1 MTMNDDKQKSTLFL
15 LSELLGNILSYA
27 SDPGQCGDYITTQ
40 VRELIGAKIVA
51 LLHAPIIRTDTDYG
65 IVSVCPSR
73 YADTVKRREILKL
86 AELSADATALIKLD
100 PADPIN
106 EGARI
111 VSALGFGES
120 YILPLKAGGQHVGAL
135 LLLDLLSTDGIGT
148 ITSALQSLAEVIGLV
163 FRNSM
168 LYQSLDLL
176 VEERTIALEKEVQER
191 KKAERSLRESEKL
204 FRSTFVNA
212 VIGMCLVSL
221 DGVFRLVNPAF
232 GRMLGYAPPEIEG
245 KPIRDL
251 THPDDIELSLNMLE
265 TLLAGNQP
273 ALSFEK
279 RYLHK
284 SGETVWTKAGTILLR
299 SDDGTPEYFITH
311 IEDITAQKNA
321 EQEQRK
327 LEEQL
332 RQAHK
337 MEAIGT
343 LAGGIA
349 HDFNNL
355 LAAILGYAEM
365 ATDDIAADAQAR
377 HHIEQV
383 ITAGN
388 RAKALVQQILSF
400 SRKEARTLVPV
411 EIATIVKEALK
422 LLRSSIPTTVEIRQA
437 IDSGCGTILADP
449 VQIHQVLM
457 NLCTNAAQAMDEYGG
472 ILRIDLAGI
481 EIDSRSSANTPD
493 LEPGRYI
500 MLTVQDNG
508 AGIDEKI
515 IDRIFD
521 PYFTTKAIGKGSGMG
536 LSVVMGIVKSHRGAI
551 TVSSSPGKGTAFH
564 VYFPRIEAA
573 IAPRHEVHP
582 ALPSGSERILV
593 VDDDIYIADL
603 TRRRIERL
611 GYRATME
618 TDSKAALELFRSS
631 PKAFDLVI
639 SDQTMPHLTGE
650 QLAREI
656 LAIRPDMPIIICS
669 GYSSKMDD
677 EKAKTMGIGAFIMK
691 PVELGKL
698 ARIIRQVL
706 DDRTAARK

>member
-1 MTMNDDKQKSTLFL
+1 MNDNKQKSTLFL
-15 LSELLGNILSYA
+15 LSEMLGKILSYA
-27 SDPGQCGDYITTQ
+27 SNPGQCGEYITTQ

-51 LLHAPIIRTDTDYG
+51 LLHAPIIKTDADYR
-65 IVSVCPSR
+65 IVSVCPKR
-73 YADTVKRREILKL
+73 YIDTIKRREILKL
-86 AELSADATALIKLD
+86 AELSADATVLIKLD
-100 PADPIN
+100 PIN
-106 EGARI
+106 QNDEGARI

-120 YILPLKAGGQHVGAL
+120 YILPLRAGGQHVGAL
-135 LLLDLLSTDGIGT
+135 LLLDLLSVDGIGT

-163 FRNSM
+163 FHNSL
-168 LYQSLDLL
+168 LYQSLDRL
-176 VEERTIALEKEVQER
+176 VEERTVALEKEVQER
-191 KKAERSLRESEKL
+191 KKAEKALFESEKL
-204 FRSTFVNA
+204 FRSTFENA
-212 VIGMCLVSL
+212 IIGMCLITL
-221 DGVFRLVNPAF
+221 DGIFRLANPAF
-232 GRMLGYAPPEIEG
+232 GKMLGYVPQEIEG
-245 KPIRDL
+245 KPIQDI
-251 THPDDIELSLNMLE
+251 THPDDIALSLNMLE
-265 TLLAGNQP
+265 KLLAGNRP
-273 ALSFEK
+273 ALSFEQ
-279 RYLHK
+279 RYLDK
-284 SGETVWTKAGTILLR
+284 SGRTVWTKAGTILLR
-299 SDDGTPEYFITH
+299 SNNGTPEYFITH

-365 ATDDIAADAQAR
+365 ATDDITADDQAR
-377 HHIEQV
+377 HHIAQV

-411 EIATIVKEALK
+411 DIAKIVREALK
-422 LLRSSIPTTVEIRQA
+422 LLRSSIPTTVEIRRN
-437 IDSGCGTILADP
+437 IDSNCGAILADP

-457 NLCTNAAQAMDEYGG
+457 NLCTNAAQAMDECGG
-472 ILRIDLAGI
+472 ILDIDLAAV
-481 EIDSRSSANTPD
+481 EIDSRPLANKPD

-500 MLTVQDNG
+500 MLTVKDDG
-508 AGIDEKI
+508 IGIDETI

-536 LSVVMGIVKSHRGAI
+536 LSVVLGIVKSHRGTV
-551 TVSSSPGKGTAFH
+551 TVSSTPGKGTAFH

-573 IAPRHEVHP
+573 SEPRQEAHP
-582 ALPSGSERILV
+582 SLPSGRERILV
-593 VDDDIYIADL
+593 VDDDIHLADL

-611 GYRATME
+611 GYRATMA
-618 TDSKAALELFRSS
+618 TDSKAALELFRSRPES
-631 PKAFDLVI
+631 FDLII
-639 SDQTMPHLTGE
+639 SDQTMPHLTGA

-669 GYSSKMDD
+669 GYSSKIDD
-677 EKAKTMGIGAFIMK
+677 EKAKMMGINAFIMK

-698 ARIIRQVL
+698 AHIIRQAL
-706 DDRTAARK
+706 DDRDAARK